1 MDVSFNIQKMVMQF
15 VVLHGFCRQ
24 NTSLA
29 LELCALY
36 SYNITYTNTQEER
49 HSEKQN

>member
-1 MDVSFNIQKMVMQF
+1 MDVSFNLQKIVMQF
-15 VVLHGFCRQ
+15 FILHRFYRQ
-24 NTSLA
+24 SASLV

-36 SYNITYTNTQEER
+36 RYNMIYTNTQEER